1 MKVNVP
7 LDRGF
12 LPDKYAKKAAPEF
25 QLEDHPIVSFPIDI
39 QDVPAGTQTFAL
51 TLVDFDAIPVCGF
64 AWIHWTAA
72 NIPVELNHLPENA
85 SRELHDFIQG
95 NNSAA
100 GYLVGG
106 DQKISRNYLGPRPP
120 EGVHNYTLTVYALDT
135 ELPLE
140 NGYWMNE
147 LLDAMKG
154 HVLEKVKV
162 ELPYEG

>member
-7 LDRGF
+7 LNHGF
-12 LPDKYAKKAAPEF
+12 LDDKYAKNAAPEF
-25 QLEDHPIVSFPIDI
+25 QLEDHPIVSFPIKME
-39 QDVPAGTQTFAL
+39 DVPAGTQTFAL

-72 NIPVELNHLPENA
+72 NIPVELNPIPENA

-106 DQKISRNYLGPRPP
+106 DASINHNYLGPRPP

-135 ELPLE
+135 KLPLS

-147 LLDAMKG
+147 LLDTMKG
-154 HVLEKVKV
+154 HILAKAKI

>member
-39 QDVPAGTQTFAL
+39 QDAPAGTQTFAL
-51 TLVDFDAIPVCGF
+51 TLVD
-64 AWIHWTAA
+64 
-72 NIPVELNHLPENA
+72 LNA